1 MKLGKRSG
9 CYFND
14 IIDINLSPSQLE
26 DLVNMTEEKAMNE
39 TNYDIVGLYRTL
51 KDLLQARY
59 YDWIEAREKIK
70 KKEN

>member
-1 MKLGKRSG
+1 MKLGKQSG

-14 IIDINLSPSQLE
+14 IIDVNLSPSQLE
-26 DLVNMTEEKAMNE
+26 DLVNMAEEKAMNE

-51 KDLLQARY
+51 KDLLNTRY
-59 YDWIEAREKIK
+59 HDWTEAREKLK